1 MKEKLLTLILT
12 ILSSLTISAQTTY
25 FVSNSGDDS
34 NNGLSWATAKATIN
48 GAMALITSPNND
60 SVFVAVGTYPA
71 CTVKSSTHVYGGFA
85 GTENHLCERQ
95 PLTYGTAADSSCS
108 VIDAQHNSNYA
119 VSINGYMYYNNSYN
133 CRPVDFD
140 GFYVTGGNQYGV
152 HSEANNTYTISN
164 CTMTDNACG
173 LYLGMSYNNSYYNA
187 TFQISDCMI
196 KGNTTNG
203 GVSMYS
209 GGQTYGA
216 TYEFTNCVIT
226 ENTGSVFGGMRFNA
240 AYIVPYSTIIVNNCD
255 ITKNTA
261 SGLNAKAGGI
271 LTQNNNFSYNQTR
284 NEWRIINS
292 RIIDNIVYTT
302 ATTASSEDYRPY
314 IAGGISVYTHSTH
327 IIGSVIANNS
337 AISTEGIDV
346 TGGVVTYANG
356 STSSS
361 YAGYPVGRL
370 NMTNCVVTNN
380 LAQTTNT
387 SGTGGI
393 LTTKNSTIKN
403 CALYDNKKS
412 NDFSQFRY
420 SANYTFPYSYCAA
433 NHMTD
438 GNTFATDSTNIVL
451 DSLTQP
457 MFVAPSSMVG
467 ASTIATDYSN
477 LNADWHVQPNSP
489 LVDAG
494 DPNTA
499 FITYVPDT
507 DMDGNPR
514 IFNNIADIGAYECT
528 QTTMSQAIIWNQTL
542 SATLGDA
549 PIRLTATATS
559 GLPVSYTSS
568 DETIAYISND
578 TLFVIRIGAALIT
591 ASQAG
596 NTLYQPAADVSL
608 ILNVSAPVLDQSI
621 SWNQNLTSNIDDGT
635 LELTATASSGLPV
648 SYTCSDENI
657 AIVNGNVLTLLG
669 VGQAVITA
677 SQAGNAYY
685 HPAPSVVKILT
696 VNETGGEE
704 PQPQTISWEQNLSVN
719 LSDGMLTLTATASSG
734 LPVSYSC
741 SDENVAIV
749 NGSILVLT
757 GVGQAIIT
765 ASQAGNDN
773 YLPAQNVMKVLNVTE
788 NTPIMQEQSIS
799 WNQELNVIL
808 SDAYLVLTA
817 TASSGLPVSYTCT
830 EENIATVNGSVLL
843 LMNAGQAIV
852 IASQEGNE
860 YYYPAQN
867 VMKILTVSQ
876 NSIGEPELIE
886 ATIGPNPTSGVVNVQ
901 LTMNNEQLTGT
912 KIQVFD
918 IYGKVLIKYKMEDSN
933 FTVDLTKYPEGM
945 YFIRLYFDN
954 GQSSILKVL
963 KSE

>member
-71 CTVKSSTHVYGGFA
+71 CTIKSSTHVYGGFA
-85 GTENHLCERQ
+85 GTESHLYERQ
-95 PLTYGTAADSSCS
+95 ALTYGIASDSSSS
-108 VIDAQHNSNYA
+108 VIDAQHSNNYA

-140 GFYVTGGNQYGV
+140 GFYVKGGNQYGV
-152 HSEANNTYTISN
+152 YSEANNTYTISN

-173 LYLGMSYNNSYYNA
+173 LYLGMSYSNSYYQA
-187 TFQISDCMI
+187 TFKVSDCKI
-196 KGNTTNG
+196 SGNTTNG

-271 LTQNNNFSYNQTR
+271 LTQSNNFSYNQTR

-292 RIIDNIVYTT
+292 RIIDNIVYST
-302 ATTASSEDYRPY
+302 ASTASSEDYRPY
-314 IAGGISVYTHSTH
+314 IAGGISIYTHSTH

-393 LTTKNSTIKN
+393 RTTKAATVKNTVAVNNKRGGENSN
-403 CALYDNKKS
+403 LSWS
-412 NDFSQFRY
+412 N
-420 SANYTFPYSYCAA
+420 NYTLPYTYCACPT
-433 NHMTD
+433 NPD
-438 GNTFATDSTNIVL
+438 NIFAADSTNIVL

-467 ASTIATDYSN
+467 ANTISTDYSN

-499 FITYVPDT
+499 FITYLPDT

-549 PIRLTATATS
+549 PIKLTATATS
-559 GLPVSYTSS
+559 GLPVSYSSS
-568 DETIAYISND
+568 DETIAYLSND
-578 TLFVIRIGAALIT
+578 TLFVVGVGAALIT

-596 NTLYQPAADVSL
+596 STLYQPAADVSL

-621 SWNQNLTSNIDDGT
+621 SWNQTLTANINDST

-696 VNETGGEE
+696 VNEAGGEE

-719 LSDGMLTLTATASSG
+719 LSDGMLTLSATASSG

-749 NGSILVLT
+749 NGNILVLT

-788 NTPIMQEQSIS
+788 STPIMQEQSIS

-817 TASSGLPVSYTCT
+817 TATSGLPVSYTCSD
-830 EENIATVNGSVLL
+830 ENVATVNGSVLL
-843 LMNAGQAIV
+843 LMNAGQAI
-852 IASQEGNE
+852 ITASQSGNDN
-860 YYYPAQN
+860 YYPAQN
-867 VMKILTVSQ
+867 VMKILNVSQ
-876 NSIGEPELIE
+876 NSIGETPLID
-886 ATIGPNPTSGVVNVQ
+886 ATIGPNPTSGVINVQ

-918 IYGKVLIKYKMEDSN
+918 IYGKVLIENKIEDSN
-933 FTVDLTKYPEGM
+933 FTIDLTEYPNGM
-945 YFIRLYFDN
+945 YFIRLYLDN
-954 GQSSILKVL
+954 GQSSTLKVI
-963 KSE
+963 KSA